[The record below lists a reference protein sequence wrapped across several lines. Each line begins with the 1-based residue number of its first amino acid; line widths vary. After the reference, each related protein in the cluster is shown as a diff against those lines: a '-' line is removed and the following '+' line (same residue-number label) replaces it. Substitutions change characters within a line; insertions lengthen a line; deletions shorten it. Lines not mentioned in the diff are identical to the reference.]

1 MTISIWYK
9 HPNMPPEVVDRA
21 ANPKEAAYLLRE
33 YRMAYGPRAVL
44 WAGTRDSR
52 NSDGTEKTKDDH
64 LSLR

>member
-21 ANPKEAAYLLRE
+21 ANPKEAAYLLQE

-44 WAGTRDSR
+44 WAGTRDAL
-52 NSDGTEKTKDDH
+52 TKETKATG
-64 LSLR
+64 SPGV